1 MGVVEQCGKKGFDVV
16 EPVFGQENNLFTV
29 LRATVQQHTTETN
42 NNSYVHVA
50 NASVVL
56 PVVGNVVTIPPG
68 AIKSYGGQT

>member
-29 LRATVQQHTTETN
+29 LRATVQQHTKETN

-56 PVVGNVVTIPPG
+56 PVVAGQVIMPAGVV
-68 AIKSYGGQT
+68 KSYGGIA